1 MKVSK
6 FYLQLVSILFF
17 ISIIF
22 YFLPDDKLFTI
33 YFYSFLIHSLVLVY
47 ITSSFLEI
55 NVFHEKQGSKL
66 DLSKS
71 KLSSDRSWFFI
82 SKTRS
87 LYTNFLHISISV
99 LIIIIFN
106 LIFFYPLF
114 KTQTFTYNIF
124 EKEYT
129 IETWLWN
136 NLKIFYIFTVSLS
149 WCTILYNLFKKF
161 PLENSDISTQV
172 NTIDNK
178 KQFANELSLF
188 VGINEENN
196 EQIII
201 PERGLYQ
208 NVLITGTI
216 GTGKTSSAMYPFVEQ
231 LISQNIGMLILD
243 VKGNFHLK
251 VKELAKKYNRKVTV
265 IELNG
270 TETYN
275 PLDKPNLKPSIIA
288 NRLRTILSLF
298 SNTNATDTY
307 WLDKVELYLTECIK
321 LCRIYNDGYVTFVE
335 LHKLIYN
342 KKYLSEKIE
351 FVKDLFL
358 SNKLNYSQVYELS
371 TCLDFFQS
379 EFQTL
384 DSKVLSIIQS
394 EISRITQ
401 IFIND
406 LDVKRTFCP
415 NKENVTFSGFEN
427 LKNNIV
433 VLNMNV
439 SEYRNLSKIIAAYL
453 KLDFQSEV
461 LMRLAKKTNISPVAF
476 VCDEYSEYVTEND
489 ANFFSESREAKC
501 INIVSTQSYTSLLN
515 AVKEQ
520 AAAKVIIQSLV
531 NKIWFRTDDLFTI
544 EEAQKQLG
552 KEDKVKFS
560 RSLSEN
566 AKETKYNYILK
577 TFKSEN
583 SNISESISTHIEHD
597 FVYDINAFS
606 MKLKTFEAI
615 CFITTGHEILNPCVV
630 KLLPA
635 HQKHFI

>member
-1 MKVSK
+1 M
-6 FYLQLVSILFF
+6 I
-17 ISIIF
+17 
-22 YFLPDDKLFTI
+22 
-33 YFYSFLIHSLVLVY
+33 
-47 ITSSFLEI
+47 
-55 NVFHEKQGSKL
+55 
-66 DLSKS
+66 
-71 KLSSDRSWFFI
+71 FI

-106 LIFFYPLF
+106 LIIFNPLF
-114 KTQTFTYNIF
+114 KTQTFSYNIF

-136 NLKIFYIFTVSLS
+136 NLKNFYILAVSLS
-149 WCTILYNLFKKF
+149 WSAILYNLLKRF
-161 PLENSDISTQV
+161 PLENPDTSMQL
-172 NTIDNK
+172 NTIDNS
-178 KQFANELSLF
+178 KQLKNELSLF
-188 VGINEENN
+188 VGINEENG
-196 EQIII
+196 EQITI
-201 PERGLYQ
+201 PENGLYQ

-251 VKELAKKYNRKVTV
+251 VKEIAKRYNRKVTV

-270 TETYN
+270 IETYN

-406 LDVKRTFCP
+406 LEVKRTFCP

-427 LKNNIV
+427 LRNNIV

-476 VCDEYSEYVTEND
+476 VCDEYSEYVTDND

-501 INIVSTQSYTSLLN
+501 INVVSTQSYTSLLN

-577 TFKSEN
+577 AFKSEN

-615 CFITTGHEILNPCVV
+615 CFITTGREILKPCVV